1 MKIQL
6 NMQPC
11 MDVTFSC
18 RHKQMKDG
26 AEAMTREEKK
36 KKDKNR
42 ENKRQKVGR
51 GKDGKVIMR
60 GRGQVLC
67 TEEYPDSYQS
77 SPDAYTVSQQKI
89 HL

>member
-42 ENKRQKVGR
+42 ENKR
-51 GKDGKVIMR
+51 
-60 GRGQVLC
+60 
-67 TEEYPDSYQS
+67 
-77 SPDAYTVSQQKI
+77 
-89 HL
+89 